1 MRLGTKARDCLYL
14 NWALPRQAVPEPPPS
29 LRYEVHQA
37 GGDEFVFASA
47 LLFRLEGLHS
57 PSLPFLRI
65 SYPQLSL
72 RLYVTDADGTPAVL
86 FSRIVV
92 PYWVVPVSRFLGRQP
107 AQGGFFSFPEPSFD
121 TASGASGNG
130 DGSRV
135 GTVSEDGEWI
145 WSLQRRGRL
154 EVRGKVASPRV
165 GPGPDLGGWQR
176 TVDYIRR
183 RPLGYVQWDGG
194 LRSLTKSH
202 PTVPVWPMAVDLD
215 ATEMLQSSFPRVE
228 AGIWTRPHSAWL
240 CPEIPFTF
248 EVGRPLLL
256 PALPARR
263 RVVAPV
269 ADGC

>member
-1 MRLGTKARDCLYL
+1 
-14 NWALPRQAVPEPPPS
+14 VPEPPDP
-29 LRYEVHQA
+29 LRYEVHGS
-37 GGDEFVFASA
+37 GGREFVFASA
-47 LLFRLEGLHS
+47 LLFRHEGLHN

-86 FSRIVV
+86 FSRVVV
-92 PYWVVPVSRFLGRQP
+92 PYWVVPVSRLIGRQP
-107 AQGGFFSFPEPSFD
+107 AHGGFFSYPEPSFD
-121 TASGASGNG
+121 TASGNG
-130 DGSRV
+130 DSSRPAS
-135 GTVSEDGEWI
+135 VSEDGEWI
-145 WSLQRRGRL
+145 WSLRGRGRL
-154 EVRGKVASPRV
+154 EVKGKVASPRV
-165 GPGPDLGGWQR
+165 AAGPDLGGWQR

-202 PTVPVWPMAVDLD
+202 PRVPVWPLAVELG
-215 ATEMLQSSFPRVE
+215 ATELLQSWLPRVE
-228 AGIWTRPHSAWL
+228 EGDWIRPHSAWL

-248 EVGRPLLL
+248 EVGRPRLL
-256 PALPARR
+256 PALPARH